1 MYQKIVTALRNP
13 QSLSGRAL
21 NASMWNVLGLAVQYP
36 LRLGSNLVLTRLLA
50 PEAFGLMAVIMTLH
64 MGLML
69 LSDVGIVQSVMR
81 DRHGA
86 STRFLRV
93 AWTAQVLRGLAI
105 TAVLMAIGFGVLLFG
120 PTMAPDTV
128 YADPVL
134 PWLIWVS
141 GLALLMR
148 GVISAKVLLAR
159 RQMRLKGVIALD
171 MIGQAVGI
179 TAMVGLGLWF
189 GTVWALLVGML
200 IGSAAYLIASYRT
213 LEGPGMR
220 LVWDRTRARAMWV
233 FGRWIILSSIGGFLL
248 RHGDRLL
255 FSFLIEKT
263 LFGIYA
269 IAILWVEIGITL
281 LLRVG
286 SSVFMPVFSTLIHQ
300 DRTADLKATFRKLFG
315 IYAAI
320 AFGMLL
326 GYMLVMDHLIAF
338 LYTPEYHLA
347 GALAGLAA
355 VRLLFMNA
363 QVVNEYVVATGASL
377 YSAFAHLAAAGIAFT
392 SAILAYHHISLEAAI
407 MAFAAGN
414 LTLLVLLQFHRGY
427 VDTLGNRRT
436 LAITALSVLLGLATL
451 TLVDT
456 GQAGLGDVR

>member
-1 MYQKIVTALRNP
+1 MYQKIVTAIRNP
-13 QSLSGRAL
+13 QSLGGRAL
-21 NASMWNVLGLAVQYP
+21 NASMWNVLGLVVQYP
-36 LRLGSNLVLTRLLA
+36 LRLVSNLFLTRLLA

-81 DRHGA
+81 DRHGG

-93 AWTAQVLRGLAI
+93 AWTAQVLRGIAI
-105 TAVLMAIGFGVLLFG
+105 TIVLIAIGGGVMLFG
-120 PTMAPDTV
+120 PAVGPGTV

-141 GLALLMR
+141 SLALLMR
-148 GVISAKVLLAR
+148 GLISAKVLLAR
-159 RQMRLKGVIALD
+159 RQMRLKGVIVLD
-171 MIGQAVGI
+171 VVSQAVGI
-179 TAMVGLGLWF
+179 AAMIGLGLWF
-189 GTVWALLVGML
+189 GNVWALLLGTL
-200 IGSAAYLIASYRT
+200 IGSAAYLIASYQV
-213 LEGPGMR
+213 LKGPRMR
-220 LVWDRTRARAMWV
+220 LVWDRVRARAMWV

-263 LFGIYA
+263 LFGVYA
-269 IAILWVEIGITL
+269 IAILWVEIGLTV

-286 SSVFMPVFSTLIHQ
+286 SSVFMPVFSTLIQ
-300 DRTADLKATFRKLFG
+300 QNRTADLKSSFRKLFG
-315 IYAAI
+315 LYAAV
-320 AFGMLL
+320 AFLILL
-326 GYMLVMDHLIAF
+326 GYLLVMDHLIAF

-363 QVVNEYVVATGASL
+363 QVINDYVVATGASL
-377 YSAFAHLAAAGIAFT
+377 YSACAHLIAACVAFA
-392 SAILAYHHISLEAAI
+392 SAVLTYQHVSLEAAI

-414 LTLLVLLQFHRGY
+414 LTLLILLQFHRGY
-427 VDTLGNRRT
+427 VAKLGNRWT
-436 LAITALSVLLGLATL
+436 LGITALSLLLGMTALSL
-451 TLVDT
+451 LHPEQV
-456 GQAGLGDVR
+456 GLGGMR